1 LAAYKPAEPAKVA
14 ADRSG
19 LKPYRGKPAVRN
31 FRGDRGNV
39 SHGPVT
45 ICHAARKGG
54 HTGSHWPTATARLSP
69 TQRTVP
75 AGATPVTTPP
85 PPSRG

>member
-69 TQRTVP
+69 TQRAACKAANP
-75 AGATPVTTPP
+75 AGVSPAA
-85 PPSRG
+85 GD